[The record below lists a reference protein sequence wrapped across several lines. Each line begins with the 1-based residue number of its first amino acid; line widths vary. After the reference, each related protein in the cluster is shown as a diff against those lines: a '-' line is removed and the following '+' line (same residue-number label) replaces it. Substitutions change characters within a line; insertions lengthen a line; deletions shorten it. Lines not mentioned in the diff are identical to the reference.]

1 MAWLRTNVRWVALN
15 LFAVSILSVVLTQG
29 STDWSATHTF
39 DPGLESGK
47 WAIRFL
53 LLCLGM
59 SPLNTYFRWTSA
71 IKLRKSAGLWAFG
84 FAVLHV
90 FFYTSDTGWLTLVSA
105 AASVSLR
112 HVFSYISDTGWTW
125 LTVSMQPFMALG
137 LLGLL
142 VLTALAITS
151 NRWAMRRLKK
161 YWKRLHRL
169 VYVAGLSVV
178 FHAILATN
186 ASKKLFI
193 RDPEAIHE
201 LRLYLAVMVVLL
213 VVRIPVVRR
222 LLKQIPLLFLRH
234 RRRAG
239 LQVTPVT
246 LPGSPPEYPPKVN
259 GREAGLPADDFLP
272 EAHYEEEAE
281 RLPTP

>member
-1 MAWLRTNVRWVALN
+1 
-15 LFAVSILSVVLTQG
+15 
-29 STDWSATHTF
+29 
-39 DPGLESGK
+39 
-47 WAIRFL
+47 
-53 LLCLGM
+53 M

-112 HVFSYISDTGWTW
+112 HVFSYISYTGWTW

-142 VLTALAITS
+142 VLAALAITS

-178 FHAILATN
+178 FHAILSTN

-201 LRLYLAVMVVLL
+201 LRLYLALMVVLL

-222 LLKQIPLLFLRH
+222 LLKQIPRLLRH

-239 LQVTPVT
+239 LQVTPVAIPDS
-246 LPGSPPEYPPKVN
+246 LPEHLPQVN
-259 GREAGLPADDFLP
+259 GREAGLPADDFLSD
-272 EAHYEEEAE
+272 AQYEEEVE
-281 RLPTP
+281 RLPAP